1 METSSLTTKG
11 VSTITKT
18 CSVPPVSANKLVR
31 PRSWKSAMTLTLIAG
46 AFIAVLYLAC
56 QTPSPPAPSP
66 TTTAAALPAPPPASI
81 PGTPTPVTHQLMVV
95 ADPDASARFLLN
107 SVPLDR
113 AHYYSAVYN
122 LLSASCRI
130 TIM

>member
-1 METSSLTTKG
+1 M
-11 VSTITKT
+11 KT
-18 CSVPPVSANKLVR
+18 CSMPPVSANKPVR
-31 PRSWKSAMTLTLIAG
+31 PRSWKSAMTLTLFLGLTMIAG
-46 AFIAVLYLAC
+46 AFTASLALAC
-56 QTPSPPAPSP
+56 QTPSLPTPP
-66 TTTAAALPAPPPASI
+66 AAALSAVPSTSV
-81 PGTPTPVTHQLMVV
+81 PGVPTPVTHQLMVV

-113 AHYYSAVYN
+113 AQYYSAVYN